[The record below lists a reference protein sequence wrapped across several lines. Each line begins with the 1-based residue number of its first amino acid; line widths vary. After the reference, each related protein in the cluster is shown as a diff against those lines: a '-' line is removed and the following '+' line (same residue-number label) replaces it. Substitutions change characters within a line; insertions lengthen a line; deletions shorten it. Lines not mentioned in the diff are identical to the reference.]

1 MSADSRSERARL
13 LLDAFKDALIAEKG
27 AREAMHQNPGNTELL
42 RDWLR
47 AMDATNEASKRL
59 RQGTEQ

>member
-13 LLDAFKDALIAEKG
+13 LMDEFKAALAAEKC
-27 AREAMHQNPGNTELL
+27 AREAVHETPGNAELL
-42 RDWLR
+42 REWLR

-59 RQGTEQ
+59 RQGTEE